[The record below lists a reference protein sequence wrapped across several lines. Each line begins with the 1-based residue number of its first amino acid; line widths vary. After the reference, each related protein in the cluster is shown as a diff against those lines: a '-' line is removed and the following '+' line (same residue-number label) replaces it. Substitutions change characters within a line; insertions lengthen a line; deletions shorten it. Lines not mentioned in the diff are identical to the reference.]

1 MVRAVSA
8 AQSQQSP
15 SWPDPD
21 PLLQG
26 LGWPPAPPGP
36 LRAARAP
43 CCALDLCSRCFCQ
56 VLKQIYLR
64 CSLAQRGFG
73 ILMTARK
80 VPVSA
85 FSYSQLLQVLLS
97 MDKTTRD
104 IPYLCF
110 NPGQSHAQTP
120 QSQAGSSFLK
130 GHSISWLREEIN
142 PSPYKAR
149 PGFISSSF
157 CSTGDPN
164 CRQLKQP

>member
-85 FSYSQLLQVLLS
+85 FSYFQLLQVLLS

-110 NPGQSHAQTP
+110 NPGQSHAQNPTVTGWQFLSERSQHQLVERRN
-120 QSQAGSSFLK
+120 QSQPLQSQIGFYFFILLQ
-130 GHSISWLREEIN
+130 HW
-142 PSPYKAR
+142 R
-149 PGFISSSF
+149 P
-157 CSTGDPN
+157 
-164 CRQLKQP
+164 